1 MRTVARCWKS
11 ASTRPSVTVG
21 EQLVLRD
28 QDREFD
34 RPAVDRL
41 AYRFQFLQLLC
52 DAVYHRTDAANEQF
66 DRAQFGAIGG
76 ATIAVGQSNGR
87 PIGYRP
93 VPEGTPRWG
102 ADWKS

>member
-52 DAVYHRTDAANEQF
+52 DAVYHGELGES
-66 DRAQFGAIGG
+66 RAKVRETGVTHGVSSAGS
-76 ATIAVGQSNGR
+76 ASAMVNRSLHS
-87 PIGYRP
+87 
-93 VPEGTPRWG
+93 V
-102 ADWKS
+102 S